1 MEVENKYFTLKQ
13 YVDGFPSES
22 DFELRSGPL
31 LLAPQEGSKKVIV
44 KNLFVSVD
52 PYQINRMKKRSPS
65 HKSANFAQRIVL
77 GKRIDAMG
85 VGRVVAACGYA
96 EEELM
101 EGDVVV
107 GLLGWED
114 YTVAGPGSM
123 LTKIPTSQFPLS
135 YHVSVLGSSG
145 LTAYAGFYQICK
157 PRRGETVFVSAAS
170 GSVGHLVGQFA
181 KLSGCYVVGCAG
193 SKKKVDLLKGE
204 LGFDDAFNYKEERD
218 INSALKRCFPSGIDI
233 YFDNVGGEML
243 EAAVANMNAFGRVAV
258 CGAISEYTSSERR
271 AAPDMLDVIYKR
283 ITVQGFLAYDHIAV
297 HDEFISVT
305 SDYLR
310 HGRMQSIE
318 DISHGLKSIPSA
330 FIALFRGDNV
340 GKKLVQL

>member
-65 HKSANFAQRIVL
+65 HKSANFAQRIDL

-96 EEELM
+96 EEE
-101 EGDVVV
+101 
-107 GLLGWED
+107 LLGWED

-157 PRRGETVFVSAAS
+157 PRRGETVFVSAAC

-318 DISHGLKSIPSA
+318 DISHGLESIPSA